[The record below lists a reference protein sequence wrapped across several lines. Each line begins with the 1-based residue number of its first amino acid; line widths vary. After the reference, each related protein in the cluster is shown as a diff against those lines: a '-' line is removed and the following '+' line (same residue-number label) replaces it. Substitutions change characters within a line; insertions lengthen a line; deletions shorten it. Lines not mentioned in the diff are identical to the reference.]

1 MALIGKIREK
11 STLLVIIIG
20 IALFAFIMGDW
31 EKITGGSKDE
41 TGYGTVYGE
50 MLDYKEYEEASLKF
64 QEQDKT
70 QFAQQQREY
79 TQKDQDASA
88 DKAWNYVVETTI
100 FEKEYEALGIEVS
113 DGEFDSYLY
122 GFCENPESEMRKRE
136 TNKIRLFM
144 ILIF

>member
-1 MALIGKIREK
+1 
-11 STLLVIIIG
+11 
-20 IALFAFIMGDW
+20 
-31 EKITGGSKDE
+31 
-41 TGYGTVYGE
+41 

-122 GFCENPESEMRKRE
+122 GRDGFTVMPELQQGFTDSITGLFNAKLLEKELGKWNLPMMLKFKNNGKTARNIIQIKENKKS
-136 TNKIRLFM
+136 
-144 ILIF
+144 ILHY